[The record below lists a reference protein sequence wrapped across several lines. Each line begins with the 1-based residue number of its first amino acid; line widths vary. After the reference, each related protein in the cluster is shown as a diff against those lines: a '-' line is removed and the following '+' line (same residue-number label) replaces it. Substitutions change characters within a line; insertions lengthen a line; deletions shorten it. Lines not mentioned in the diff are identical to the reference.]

1 MAGCSRRDE
10 VKALLK
16 GVIRESVDEELDPT
30 EVAAKAEETAK
41 SEEENKLERE
51 EELKELLA
59 RAKQRGIET
68 QARLAEEEKVK
79 SEKRAERLSYFERNQ
94 PKDDDEGDSEGEGD
108 AKGGSSD
115 KDKPKK
121 DGDDDD
127 DDDDDRLA
135 LV

>member
-1 MAGCSRRDE
+1 MIISPIQ

-59 RAKQRGIET
+59 RAKQRE
-68 QARLAEEEKVK
+68 
-79 SEKRAERLSYFERNQ
+79 
-94 PKDDDEGDSEGEGD
+94 
-108 AKGGSSD
+108 
-115 KDKPKK
+115 
-121 DGDDDD
+121 
-127 DDDDDRLA
+127 
-135 LV
+135 